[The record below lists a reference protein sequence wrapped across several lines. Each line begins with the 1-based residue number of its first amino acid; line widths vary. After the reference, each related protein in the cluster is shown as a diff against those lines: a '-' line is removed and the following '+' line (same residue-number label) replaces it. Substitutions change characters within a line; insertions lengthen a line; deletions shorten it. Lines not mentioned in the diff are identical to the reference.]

1 MAEVKALEWT
11 LGLRNFAS
19 GKFLTQETFGF
30 AMNANG
36 ATLKKKQT
44 LTLMSAPDGS
54 VHIRTHLG
62 KYLYG
67 DRDGNFKGDAD
78 SPSADTEWTIEP
90 QADGTWA
97 LKSAHNF
104 YFHGTGENL
113 SAFEK
118 ELPSD
123 GTWTVVLAMHPQVNL
138 YSVMR
143 KRYVHLNN
151 GELQCNEDVPWGD
164 DALITLVFFDD
175 HAEGRYGLMACNGQ
189 YLNASGRLTDQAGPD
204 AQFLLGFHDDQISL
218 RDASGSYLS
227 CVGGPGLL
235 KVNKQKITKDELF
248 VLQDSE
254 PQFTIKSNSQN
265 KQVSVRSGL
274 EVKANQSDVTDQER
288 FQMEVGADGTVHFMT
303 NKLKYFGVQ
312 DDNTIAAVETKQ
324 GAKTGFT
331 VVYQENRVRFLST
344 HNGKYI
350 KVKPNGALIANGDGS
365 SDEGVFTMT
374 IINRPELVL
383 RGQYGFMGI
392 KSESRRITSNSARGA
407 IFTLTPVD
415 GAYTLS
421 LDGKAWSA
429 EPDGVEAKS
438 DVGKH
443 FILEFVESSKCLIKD
458 CESGNYL
465 EGEQAGAVKAIGQGK
480 NINTLWEF

>member
-1 MAEVKALEWT
+1 MSEVHALEWT
-11 LGLRNFAS
+11 LGLRNHAS

-36 ATLKKKQT
+36 KQLKKKQT
-44 LTLMSAPDGS
+44 LTLMSSPDGS

-67 DRDGNFKGDAD
+67 DRDGNVAGDAD

-97 LKSAHNF
+97 LKSAHGF
-104 YFHGTGENL
+104 YFHGTGDKL
-113 SAFEK
+113 TAFVK
-118 ELPSD
+118 ELPAD
-123 GTWTVVLAMHPQVNL
+123 GKWTVVLAMHPQINL

-143 KRYVHLNN
+143 KRYVHYQN
-151 GELQCNEDVPWGD
+151 GELHCNEDVPWGD
-164 DALITLVFFDD
+164 DALITLVFFDE

-189 YLNASGRLTDQAGPD
+189 YLTASGRLTDAAGAD

-218 RDASGSYLS
+218 RDAGGSYLS
-227 CVGGPGLL
+227 CVGGNGLL
-235 KVNKQKITKDELF
+235 KVNKQRITKDELF
-248 VLQDSE
+248 VIQDSE

-274 EVKANQSDVTDQER
+274 EVKANQADVTDQER

-303 NKLKYFGVQ
+303 NKLKYWAVQ
-312 DDNTIAAVETKQ
+312 DDNSVAAIETKK
-324 GAKTGFT
+324 GAKTGFN
-331 VVYQENRVRFLST
+331 VVYQDNRVRFVST
-344 HNGKYI
+344 SNGKYI
-350 KVKPNGALIANGDGS
+350 KVKPNGSLMANGDGS
-365 SDEGVFTMT
+365 EAEGIFTMT

-392 KSESRRITSNSARGA
+392 KPESRRVTCNAARGA
-407 IFTLTPVD
+407 IYTLTPVD

-421 LDGKAWSA
+421 LDGQAWSA

-438 DVGKH
+438 AVGKH

-458 CESGNYL
+458 CESGKYL
-465 EGEQAGAVKAIGQGK
+465 EGEQNGGVKATGQGK
-480 NINTLWEF
+480 SINTLWEF